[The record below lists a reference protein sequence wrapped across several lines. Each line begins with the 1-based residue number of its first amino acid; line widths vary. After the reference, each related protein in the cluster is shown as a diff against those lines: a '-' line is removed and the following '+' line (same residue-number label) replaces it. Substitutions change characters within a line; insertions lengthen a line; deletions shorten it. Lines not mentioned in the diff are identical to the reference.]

1 MGKKIEKCMK
11 NAVARAIARLVRV
24 RKISPAELA
33 SVHIERL
40 LVLRQHNQMG
50 DMLTAVPAFRG
61 IRRRF
66 EGARITLLAAPV
78 NSEVM
83 RNNPYVD
90 EVLVY
95 AKREYRGRPLRLVH
109 LIRRLRRRRFD
120 LAIVLNTF
128 SFSVTSMLLAAASGA
143 RIRIGSTSKP
153 FGSDLTSRFY
163 HMELPLPSAGERVGM
178 HESRHNLYP
187 LAAIGVSED
196 NLGSLIVPTAADEQD
211 CVSFLATVAPAGAHF
226 IVIHPGAGKKENI
239 WPAESFAAVARALS
253 LRFGLQVVMVR
264 GPMDG
269 EACDRFLET
278 YPGTVAVI
286 SRPSVGFLG
295 ALMTRAALTLCNDT
309 GIMHIAGAVGARC
322 VAVFGPTDPARWKP
336 VGDHVVAVSS
346 ADGKVS
352 SVHVRDVIDRA
363 GAILD
368 PLVRNEFDM

>member
-1 MGKKIEKCMK
+1 MGKKIEKRMK

-33 SVHIERL
+33 SVRVERL

-95 AKREYRGRPLRLVH
+95 AKREYRRRPLRLARF
-109 LIRRLRRRRFD
+109 IRRLRRQRFD
-120 LAIVLNTF
+120 LVIVLNTF

-143 RIRIGSTSKP
+143 RIRIGSTSRP

-163 HMELPLPSAGERVGM
+163 HMELPLPTADERVGM

-196 NLGSLIVPTAADEQD
+196 DLGSLLIPTAADEQD
-211 CVSFLATVAPAGAHF
+211 CVSFLAAVAPAGKPF
-226 IVIHPGAGKKENI
+226 VVIHPGAGKKENV
-239 WPAESFAAVARALS
+239 WPAESFAAVARELS
-253 LRFGLQVVMVR
+253 LRFGFPVIMVR

-269 EACDRFLET
+269 EACDRFLEAHPDT
-278 YPGTVAVI
+278 AAVI

-336 VGDHVVAVSS
+336 VGDHVVAASS
-346 ADGKVS
+346 ADGNVA
-352 SVHVRDVIDRA
+352 SVNVRDVLDRA
-363 GAILD
+363 GAIID
-368 PLVRNEFDM
+368 PLVGNELDL